1 MKDLEMS
8 LEGYTKK
15 LASVLK
21 GNIRDIFIVPLEFR
35 THVKITIKKI
45 FLSNFCTQCGAQ
57 THDPEIKSHILY

>member
-1 MKDLEMS
+1 MPLKELFMKDLEMS

-35 THVKITIKKI
+35 THVKITIKKK
-45 FLSNFCTQCGAQ
+45 NF
-57 THDPEIKSHILY
+57 